1 MSRPVASQSALD
13 AYYADQA
20 SSPYYS
26 GALYQR
32 GHGIGGIFGSLFRS
46 LVPLMRNT
54 VGPALK
60 HGAKAVAR
68 EAVRA
73 GAGVASDVLSGQ
85 TLEDSIRRRG
95 KQSTGRLVNRG
106 KRKLASAL
114 AQHPPKRARKSIKGR
129 YNDIFDN

>member
-1 MSRPVASQSALD
+1 MSRPAASQSALD
-13 AYYADQA
+13 SYYQDQA

-54 VGPALK
+54 VAPALK
-60 HGAKAVAR
+60 QGAKAVAR

-73 GAGVASDVLSGQ
+73 SAGVASDVLDGQ

-95 KQSTGRLVNRG
+95 KQSTGRLVKQG
-106 KRKLASAL
+106 KRKLATAL
-114 AQHPPKRARKSIKGR
+114 AGHPSKRARKGIKVR
-129 YNDIFDN
+129 HNDIFGD